1 MSDNEPIFNAAKVSG
16 GTRLLTNKLC
26 SLLGCSNL
34 PEVQALAP
42 RVTLT
47 NEVALTLAFVGQY
60 NAGKSTLIKALTGRD
75 DVTIDADVCTH
86 EVTAYAWHDLRL
98 LDTPGVQAGISEHD
112 AQTEKSI
119 LESDLVIFVITAE
132 LFSDS
137 TASYFRRLMLDG
149 GKVRQSLLVVN
160 KMTLDGG
167 SEDVKRPYIDQVCQ
181 PLTSQDFNMVFM
193 DAKCYLDSI
202 ACKEDADKQE
212 LQAASCFDTFVA
224 TLSRFASER
233 CDLGRLTKPLF
244 LIRSVAQQAAALA
257 GTDQPAERAA
267 IELLGRLDACIQE
280 SKMKLRSRLHGLVGT
295 VAGRIERAGDTL
307 ADVIHEGASQE
318 NLDAAKQTSEQE
330 VESAHASLGDAATVI
345 IQEEVAHLEDSL
357 AAISRSSLG
366 RRVMEDI
373 NQGNLRVQSVFAG
386 SFDRT
391 RLPEAQLGQV
401 PKIESSGLKAGAD
414 VAQNI
419 GGMLANWAAG
429 PKAGGGF
436 LSATQATGGEAHR
449 FVYDAGKFFGKNFKP
464 WEAVK
469 WARWLGNV
477 GKALGVAG
485 QILSVV
491 VEIQDEIQDQKRQTE
506 LAGHRNDCRAQFRE
520 MAAILRSAFGA
531 QYRDYERIQFDSE
544 IAALQSIRDQL
555 LGDQSSRSEE
565 SKAFTVIAA
574 KADELIRM
582 LN

>member
-1 MSDNEPIFNAAKVSG
+1 MSHNAPFFNAAKVSG
-16 GTRLLTNKLC
+16 DTRLLANEVCGLLEC
-26 SLLGCSNL
+26 SKL

-42 RVTLT
+42 RMTPT
-47 NEVALTLAFVGQY
+47 NDVALTLVFVGQY

-75 DVTIDADVCTH
+75 DVAIDPDVCTH

-98 LDTPGVQAGISEHD
+98 LDTPGVQAGMSEHD
-112 AQTEKSI
+112 ARTEKAI
-119 LESDLVIFVITAE
+119 LEADLVIFVITAE
-132 LFSDS
+132 LFSE
-137 TASYFRRLMLDG
+137 ASARYFRRLMLDG
-149 GKVRQSLLVVN
+149 GKARESLLVVN

-181 PLTSQDFNMVFM
+181 PLTSQDFNTVFM

-202 ACKEDADKQE
+202 ACMDDADRQE
-212 LQAASCFDTFVA
+212 LRTASCFDAFVD
-224 TLSRFASER
+224 TLNCFAREH

-244 LIRSVAQQAAALA
+244 LTRSVAQQAAALA

-267 IELLGRLDACIQE
+267 IELLGRLEACIQD

-295 VAGRIERAGDTL
+295 VAARIERAGDTL
-307 ADVIHEGASQE
+307 ADVIHEGTSQE
-318 NLDAAKQTSEQE
+318 KLDAAKQVSEQE
-330 VESAHASLGDAATVI
+330 VQTAHASLGDAATAI

-366 RRVMEDI
+366 RRVMDDI
-373 NQGNLRVQSVFAG
+373 NQGKLKVQGVFAG
-386 SFDRT
+386 HFDPS
-391 RLPEAQLGQV
+391 RLPETQLGEV
-401 PKIESSGLKAGAD
+401 PKIEPSGLKAGAD

-436 LSATQATGGEAHR
+436 LSAAQAAGGEAHR
-449 FVYDAGKFFGKNFKP
+449 FVYDVGKFFGKNFKP

-469 WARWLGNV
+469 WAQWLGNV

-491 VEIQDEIQDQKRQTE
+491 AEIHDEIQDQKRQLE

-520 MAAILRSAFGA
+520 MAASLRSAFET
-531 QYRDYERIQFDSE
+531 QYKEYEQVQFDAE
-544 IAALQSIRDQL
+544 IGALRSI
-555 LGDQSSRSEE
+555 LGQIVSDLSSRSGE
-565 SKAFTVIAA
+565 SKAFTAIAA

-582 LN
+582 LV